1 MSGLTFR
8 LKVVP
13 DQRLDVAEL
22 TPRRLASLSHGEIER
37 IIVGS
42 TRRQLKVGDV
52 FAVRGR
58 PADSVR
64 FETGSNRLAHRLEA
78 R

>member
-22 TPRRLASLSHGEIER
+22 TPRRLASLSHGEIEER
-37 IIVGS
+37 HCDAHA
-42 TRRQLKVGDV
+42 R
-52 FAVRGR
+52 
-58 PADSVR
+58 
-64 FETGSNRLAHRLEA
+64 TGGV
-78 R
+78 